1 MKNNTT
7 PDTVFTKKSFI
18 GLGVTIAA
26 IVVVGTIAASSI
38 YSVDAGETAII
49 TRYGEI
55 IDTKTSG
62 LNWKSPV
69 EDVSFFS
76 TREAKID
83 FGSFDRESGDV
94 VSGLS
99 AYTADRQTATVAL
112 TLTYQITDPE
122 EVYTKYKTTENML
135 NTLVAPRV
143 RQQLEIVFS
152 KYTAMT
158 AVERRGEFATA
169 LRKEISDVFK
179 GYPLVINDVQSVF
192 NFSKEYERMIE
203 DSVNKDVAVRN
214 QERQTRIAQEQARE
228 TQVRAEAEA
237 QIRIIQAEAAAKER
251 TVRADAEAHAIRVNA
266 DAEAH
271 AILVTG
277 EAEANSAKALAE
289 ALTKN
294 KDLVALKT
302 AEKWNG
308 VLPTYIPQGT
318 VMPFVQLPQK

>member
-1 MKNNTT
+1 MSKFVARASLTAGA
-7 PDTVFTKKSFI
+7 V
-18 GLGVTIAA
+18 VVAA
-26 IVVVGTIAASSI
+26 ILGAMSV
-38 YSVDAGETAII
+38 YSVDAGETAIV

-62 LNWKSPV
+62 LNWKTPMESV
-69 EDVSFFS
+69 EFFS

-83 FGSFDRESGDV
+83 FGSFDKETGDV

-99 AYTADRQTATVAL
+99 AYTSDRQTATVAL

-122 EVYTKYKTTENML
+122 QVYAKYKTTENML

-169 LRKEISDVFK
+169 LRKEISEVFK

-214 QERQTRIAQEQARE
+214 QERQTRIAQEQAKE
-228 TQVRAEAEA
+228 AQVRAESEA
-237 QIRIIQAEAAAKER
+237 KIRITQAEAEAKQR
-251 TVRADAEAHAIRVNA
+251 TLQADAEAHAIRVK
-266 DAEAH
+266 
-271 AILVTG
+271 G

-289 ALTKN
+289 ALAKN
-294 KDLVALKT
+294 QDLVALKT

>member
-1 MKNNTT
+1 MIN
-7 PDTVFTKKSFI
+7 KKLTI
-18 GLGVTIAA
+18 GSIILAVLLLIVGVLT
-26 IVVVGTIAASSI
+26 SLSI
-38 YSVDAGETAII
+38 YSVDAGETAIV

-55 IDTKTSG
+55 VDTKTSG

-69 EDVSFFS
+69 EDVTFFS
-76 TREAKID
+76 TREAKIE
-83 FGSFDRESGDV
+83 FGEFDKRTGDV
-94 VSGLS
+94 IAGLS
-99 AYTADRQTATVAL
+99 AYTSDRQTATVAL
-112 TLTYQITDPE
+112 TLTYQITNPE
-122 EVYTKYKTTENML
+122 QVYTKYKTTDNML

-169 LRKEISDVFK
+169 LRKEISDIFK
-179 GYPLVINDVQSVF
+179 GYPLTINDVQSVF

-228 TQVRAEAEA
+228 AQVRAESEA
-237 QIRIIQAEAAAKER
+237 KIKITQAEALAKEK
-251 TVRADAEAHAIRVNA
+251 TLQADAEAHAIRVK
-266 DAEAH
+266 
-271 AILVTG
+271 G
-277 EAEANSAKALAE
+277 EAEAASARALAE
-289 ALTKN
+289 ALSKN
-294 KDLVALKT
+294 QDLVALKT

>member
-1 MKNNTT
+1 MSKTI
-7 PDTVFTKKSFI
+7 I
-18 GLGVTIAA
+18 GAGLTGVAVLVGA
-26 IVVVGTIAASSI
+26 IVGAMSV

-69 EDVSFFS
+69 EDVTYFS

-83 FGSFDRESGDV
+83 FGEFDKNTGDV

-99 AYTADRQTATVAL
+99 AYTSDRQTATVAL

-122 EVYTKYKTTENML
+122 QVYAKYKTTENML

-158 AVERRGEFATA
+158 AVEKRGEFATA
-169 LRKEISDVFK
+169 LRKEISEVFK

-192 NFSKEYERMIE
+192 NFSKEYEQMIE

-214 QERQTRIAQEQARE
+214 QERQTRIIAE
-228 TQVRAEAEA
+228 QVRAAQVQAESEAKIKLVQAEAEA
-237 QIRIIQAEAAAKER
+237 KQQTMK
-251 TVRADAEAHAIRVNA
+251 ADAEAHAIKVKGQ
-266 DAEAH
+266 AEAD
-271 AILVTG
+271 
-277 EAEANSAKALAE
+277 SAKALAE
-289 ALTKN
+289 ALAKN
-294 KDLVALKT
+294 QDLVALKT

-318 VMPFVQLPQK
+318 VMPFVQLPNK

>member
-1 MKNNTT
+1 MINSPKAYVS
-7 PDTVFTKKSFI
+7 TVF
-18 GLGVTIAA
+18 GVIIAA
-26 IVVVGTIAASSI
+26 VIAATTI
-38 YSVDAGETAII
+38 YSVDAGETAIV

-69 EDVSFFS
+69 EDVTYFS

-83 FGSFDRESGDV
+83 FGSFDKDTGDV
-94 VSGLS
+94 ISGLS
-99 AYTADRQTATVAL
+99 AYTSDRQTATVAL
-112 TLTYQITDPE
+112 TLTYQITNPE
-122 EVYTKYKTTENML
+122 QVYTKYKTTENML

-158 AVERRGEFATA
+158 AVEKRAEFATN

-192 NFSKEYERMIE
+192 NFSAEYEAMIE

-214 QERQTRIAQEQARE
+214 QERQTRIIAEQEKAKQVQAE
-228 TQVRAEAEA
+228 SEAKIKLLNAEAEA
-237 QIRIIQAEAAAKER
+237 KQKTMQADADAHAIKVKGQAEA
-251 TVRADAEAHAIRVNA
+251 D
-266 DAEAH
+266 
-271 AILVTG
+271 
-277 EAEANSAKALAE
+277 SAKALAE
-289 ALTKN
+289 ALAEN
-294 KDLVALKT
+294 QDLVALKT

-318 VMPFVQLPQK
+318 VMPFVQLPNK

>member
-1 MKNNTT
+1 MINSPKAFVAGLC
-7 PDTVFTKKSFI
+7 TVF
-18 GLGVTIAA
+18 GVIIAA
-26 IVVVGTIAASSI
+26 VIAAASI
-38 YSVDAGETAII
+38 YSVDAGETAIV

-69 EDVSFFS
+69 EDVTYFS

-83 FGSFDRESGDV
+83 FGSFDKDTGNV
-94 VSGLS
+94 ISGLS
-99 AYTADRQTATVAL
+99 AYTSDRQTATVAL
-112 TLTYQITDPE
+112 TLTYQITNPE
-122 EVYTKYKTTENML
+122 QVYTKYKTTENML

-158 AVERRGEFATA
+158 AVEKRAEFATN

-192 NFSKEYERMIE
+192 NFSAEYEAMIE

-214 QERQTRIAQEQARE
+214 QERQTRIIAEQEKAKQVQAE
-228 TQVRAEAEA
+228 SEAKIKLLNAEAEA
-237 QIRIIQAEAAAKER
+237 KQKTMQADADAHAIKVKGQAEA
-251 TVRADAEAHAIRVNA
+251 D
-266 DAEAH
+266 
-271 AILVTG
+271 
-277 EAEANSAKALAE
+277 SAKALAE
-289 ALTKN
+289 ALAEN
-294 KDLVALKT
+294 QDLVALKT

-318 VMPFVQLPQK
+318 VMPFVQLPNK

>member
-1 MKNNTT
+1 MIKG
-7 PDTVFTKKSFI
+7 VISGAVLFFVAI
-18 GLGVTIAA
+18 LGFMSV
-26 IVVVGTIAASSI
+26 
-38 YSVDAGETAII
+38 YSVDAGETAIV

-69 EDVSFFS
+69 EDVTYFS
-76 TREAKID
+76 TREAKYD
-83 FGSFDRESGDV
+83 FGEFDKKTGDV

-99 AYTADRQTATVAL
+99 AYTSDRQTATVAL
-112 TLTYQITDPE
+112 TVTYQITNPE
-122 EVYTKYKTTENML
+122 EVYTKYKSTENMI
-135 NTLVAPRV
+135 NTLMAPRV

-169 LRKEISDVFK
+169 LRKEISEVFK
-179 GYPLVINDVQSVF
+179 GYPIAINDVQSVF
-192 NFSKEYERMIE
+192 NFSAEYEQMIE

-214 QERQTRIAQEQARE
+214 KERETRIAVEEAKAQ
-228 TQVRAEAEA
+228 QVRAEAEA
-237 QIRIIQAEAAAKER
+237 KIRITQAEAEAKQR
-251 TVRADAEAHAIRVNA
+251 TLQADAEAHAIKVKGQ
-266 DAEAH
+266 AEAD
-271 AILVTG
+271 
-277 EAEANSAKALAE
+277 SAKALAE
-289 ALTKN
+289 ALAKN
-294 KDLVALKT
+294 QDLVALKT

>member
-1 MKNNTT
+1 MANSSLFGFAVT
-7 PDTVFTKKSFI
+7 
-18 GLGVTIAA
+18 GVA
-26 IVVVGTIAASSI
+26 VVVGAVVLGASV
-38 YSVDAGETAII
+38 YSVDAGETAIL

-69 EDVSFFS
+69 EDVTFFS
-76 TREAKID
+76 TREAKIE
-83 FGSFDRESGDV
+83 FGTFNQESGDV
-94 VSGLS
+94 VGGLS
-99 AYTADRQTATVAL
+99 AYTADRQTATVAV

-122 EVYTKYKTTENML
+122 QVYAKYKTTENML

-158 AVERRGEFATA
+158 VVERRGEFATA
-169 LRKEISDVFK
+169 IRKEIADVFK
-179 GYPLVINDVQSVF
+179 GYPLVINDVQAVF

-214 QERQTRIAQEQARE
+214 QERQTRIAQEQAKE
-228 TQVRAEAEA
+228 AQVRAESEAKIRLTHAEA
-237 QIRIIQAEAAAKER
+237 EAKQR
-251 TVRADAEAHAIRVNA
+251 TLQADAEAHAIKVKGQ
-266 DAEAH
+266 AEAD
-271 AILVTG
+271 
-277 EAEANSAKALAE
+277 SAKALAE
-289 ALTKN
+289 ALAKN
-294 KDLVALKT
+294 QDLVALKT

>member
-1 MKNNTT
+1 MSNKM
-7 PDTVFTKKSFI
+7 PLFI
-18 GLGVTIAA
+18 ATGVA
-26 IVVVGTIAASSI
+26 IVVGAVVVGSSI
-38 YSVDAGETAII
+38 YSVDAGETAIL

-69 EDVSFFS
+69 EDVTFFS
-76 TREAKID
+76 TREAKIE
-83 FGSFDRESGDV
+83 FGTFNQDSGDV
-94 VSGLS
+94 VGGLS
-99 AYTADRQTATVAL
+99 AYTADRQTATVAV

-122 EVYTKYKTTENML
+122 QVYTKYKTTENMI

-158 AVERRGEFATA
+158 VVERRGEFATA
-169 LRKEISDVFK
+169 IRKEISDVFK
-179 GYPLVINDVQSVF
+179 GYPLVINDVQAVF

-214 QERQTRIAQEQARE
+214 QERQTRIAQEQAKE
-228 TQVRAEAEA
+228 AQVRAESEAKIRLTHAEA
-237 QIRIIQAEAAAKER
+237 EAKQR
-251 TVRADAEAHAIRVNA
+251 TLQADAEAHAIKVKGQ
-266 DAEAH
+266 AEAD
-271 AILVTG
+271 
-277 EAEANSAKALAE
+277 SAKALAE
-289 ALTKN
+289 ALAKN
-294 KDLVALKT
+294 QDLVALKT

>member
-1 MKNNTT
+1 MMN
-7 PDTVFTKKSFI
+7 KKLTI
-18 GLGVTIAA
+18 GSIILAVLLLTIG
-26 IVVVGTIAASSI
+26 ILTSLSI
-38 YSVDAGETAII
+38 YSVDAGETAIV

-55 IDTKTSG
+55 VDTKTSG

-69 EDVSFFS
+69 EDVTFFS
-76 TREAKID
+76 TREAKIE
-83 FGSFDRESGDV
+83 FGEFDKRTGDV
-94 VSGLS
+94 IAGLS
-99 AYTADRQTATVAL
+99 AYTSDRQTATVAL
-112 TLTYQITDPE
+112 TLTYQITNPE
-122 EVYTKYKTTENML
+122 QVYTKYKTTDNML

-169 LRKEISDVFK
+169 LRKEIADIFK
-179 GYPLVINDVQSVF
+179 GYPLTINDVQSVF

-228 TQVRAEAEA
+228 AEVRAESEA
-237 QIRIIQAEAAAKER
+237 RIKITQAEALAKEK
-251 TVRADAEAHAIRVNA
+251 TLQADAEAHAIRVK
-266 DAEAH
+266 
-271 AILVTG
+271 G
-277 EAEANSAKALAE
+277 EAEAASARALAE
-289 ALTKN
+289 ALSKN
-294 KDLVALKT
+294 QDLVALKT

>member
-1 MKNNTT
+1 MIKIKPKTII
-7 PDTVFTKKSFI
+7 I
-18 GLGVTIAA
+18 GGLTSVAVLIAA
-26 IVVVGTIAASSI
+26 AVGAMSV
-38 YSVDAGETAII
+38 YSVDAGETAIV

-69 EDVSFFS
+69 EDVTYFS
-76 TREAKID
+76 TREAKIS
-83 FGSFDRESGDV
+83 FGQFNTKGDV
-94 VSGLS
+94 VSGLA

-112 TLTYQITDPE
+112 TLTYQITNPE
-122 EVYTKYKTTENML
+122 QVYKKYKTAENMVS
-135 NTLVAPRV
+135 TLVAPRV

-158 AVERRGEFATA
+158 AVEKRGEFATA
-169 LRKEISDVFK
+169 LRKEIAEVFK

-214 QERQTRIAQEQARE
+214 KERETRIAMEEAKAN
-228 TQVRAEAEA
+228 QVRAEAEA
-237 QIRIIQAEAAAKER
+237 KIRITQAEAEAKQQ
-251 TVRADAEAHAIRVNA
+251 TMKADAEAHSIKVKGQ
-266 DAEAH
+266 AEAD
-271 AILVTG
+271 
-277 EAEANSAKALAE
+277 SAKALAE
-289 ALTKN
+289 ALAKN
-294 KDLVALKT
+294 QDLVALKT

-318 VMPFVQLPQK
+318 VMPFVQLPNK